1 MKSDYDG
8 NLLHFGSAI
17 IILRSFCPSSNISCC
32 EIEKQPYEK
41 LTLILS
47 IFILIH
53 TFFLSHSWIFWV
65 YLLAGGVLEPLFTIV
80 VILFG
85 IIYSVMIGGDKP
97 KNKV

>member
-8 NLLHFGSAI
+8 NPHFILKVPLLLFF
-17 IILRSFCPSSNISCC
+17 LSFCPSSNMSYC

-53 TFFLSHSWIFWV
+53 TFFLSHSWIFLGLV
-65 YLLAGGVLEPLFTIV
+65 Y
-80 VILFG
+80 
-85 IIYSVMIGGDKP
+85 
-97 KNKV
+97 